1 VQSLLIAG
9 MHTLQQFRDLHGR
22 SIYYSTADAGGEF
35 GNALDSWLHRL
46 PKRVIQGMGLVLA
59 GSVIAAPEGPE
70 RKSWE
75 KRRGGTDFKALMVAE
90 PKAVDTLD
98 MAHAA
103 PFHAKEPEDVF
114 YDIAPLKYKGWSE
127 FAEAPRNCCRSG
139 SR

>member
-1 VQSLLIAG
+1 
-9 MHTLQQFRDLHGR
+9 
-22 SIYYSTADAGGEF
+22 
-35 GNALDSWLHRL
+35 
-46 PKRVIQGMGLVLA
+46 MGLVLA
-59 GSVIAAPEGPE
+59 GSVIAAPEAQ
-70 RKSWE
+70 KE
-75 KRRGGTDFKALMVAE
+75 KAGKNGAAGRTSKALMVAE

-98 MAHAA
+98 MANAA

>member
-1 VQSLLIAG
+1 MASSIAQARYSG
-9 MHTLQQFRDLHGR
+9 DGTRFGR
-22 SIYYSTADAGGEF
+22 LRHCRA
-35 GNALDSWLHRL
+35 R
-46 PKRVIQGMGLVLA
+46 
-59 GSVIAAPEGPE
+59 GPE
-70 RKSWE
+70 RESWE